1 MGFAVVADEVRN
13 LAQRSAQAAK
23 ETTELI
29 DGSVR
34 TTRTA
39 FSHVEN
45 IVKTMRDVA
54 ADAANTR
61 AMADGAK
68 AGSEQQTQG
77 IGQISSAIAQLEGST
92 QRMAAG
98 AEESAA
104 ASSELSSQA
113 ESMRLIAGELVALV
127 AGASR
132 R

>member
-54 ADAANTR
+54 PDAANTR
-61 AMADGAK
+61 AMAHIGPLFSRSGPLTKSGSREPVDSKQARDGRRHAC
-68 AGSEQQTQG
+68 
-77 IGQISSAIAQLEGST
+77 SSAEHDA
-92 QRMAAG
+92 
-98 AEESAA
+98 
-104 ASSELSSQA
+104 
-113 ESMRLIAGELVALV
+113 
-127 AGASR
+127 
-132 R
+132 